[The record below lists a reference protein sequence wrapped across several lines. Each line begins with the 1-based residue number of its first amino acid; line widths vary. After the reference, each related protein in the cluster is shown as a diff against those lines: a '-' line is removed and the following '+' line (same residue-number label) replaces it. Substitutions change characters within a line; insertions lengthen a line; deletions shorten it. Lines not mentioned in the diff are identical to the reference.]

1 MSDNS
6 LTRGDLLIAS
16 PYLTDPNFRRS
27 VVVLCE
33 HGDDG
38 SLGLVVNRP
47 MQVPL
52 GKVLDPLST
61 SPAAT
66 ELVHQGG
73 PVETG
78 RLLGIRRGSHPD
90 EPGES
95 VGEGISLLT
104 DLEHSLELIGAG
116 AVPPADYRFYLGY
129 SGWGKGQLAH
139 EVNESAWIVAPATAS
154 AELTFEVP
162 AAELWS
168 RSLRA
173 LGGSYAWFAEMPID
187 PEWN

>member
-1 MSDNS
+1 MPES

-16 PYLTDPNFRRS
+16 PYLSDPNFRRS

-33 HGDDG
+33 HGPDG
-38 SLGLVVNRP
+38 SLGIVVNRP

-52 GKVLDPLST
+52 GKVLDPMREG
-61 SPAAT
+61 PAAL

-78 RLLGIRRGSHPD
+78 RLLGLRRGSHPD
-90 EPGES
+90 EPVEN

-116 AVPPADYRFYLGY
+116 AVIPTDYRFYLGY
-129 SGWGKGQLAH
+129 SGWGKGQLAQ
-139 EVNESAWIVAPATAS
+139 EVNQAAWIVSRESAS
-154 AELTFEVP
+154 AELAFEVP
-162 AAELWS
+162 SGELWS
-168 RSLRA
+168 QTLRSL
-173 LGGSYAWFAEMPID
+173 GGRYAWFAEMPVD